1 MKKKMKR
8 FEAGGLSDAQEEWLG
23 GADRS
28 DPIIMAR
35 MRAAVPDVKKE
46 TTADN
51 DPYGAANKE
60 TTADNDPYGAASKS
74 TSVTPKASKSTVK
87 AVEKA
92 AAKEEPKAE
101 TKETPAKK
109 NDVEELKKAIKPS
122 VPKSFKDAGGNTKA
136 TKSTAQ
142 MPSMAVKL
150 PDPLANFDSKGRRM
164 MGRET
169 DDRRKGGAIKMA
181 SGGSVSSASKR
192 GDGCAV
198 RGKTKGRMV

>member
-35 MRAAVPDVKKE
+35 MRAAVPDVK
-46 TTADN
+46 
-51 DPYGAANKE
+51 KE

-122 VPKSFKDAGGNTKA
+122 MPKSFKDAGGNTKA

-181 SGGSVSSASKR
+181 SGGSVSSASRR